1 MPLSPLLTVATQFYS
16 SFVLVFT
23 GNNSTPLLYTPDFE
37 RENRL
42 QEYYAIIE
50 KKIAFFSLS
59 EVEITKLKTA
69 TTDIE
74 ATSILGLA
82 TEALHSQSPE
92 DIYKFCRAIEENHSE
107 QLTYFKE
114 WQNAAF
120 SSLKIRETKE
130 VLQLI
135 SGLAKDNTGEI
146 ASDDLTDI
154 ESCYTQI
161 KASSHKDIFTQSWM
175 LRLTMQIL
183 QPFKNHTLSYP
194 ALVQLAYLHGN
205 KKTFNGL
212 TSFNLEVLSNKK
224 EYEELIEPFQNIS
237 IIDLSTADLSPLLSF
252 GYDCMEAALKR
263 VDDALRIIYR
273 DKIDYSKK
281 DARIRNL
288 INFLY
293 TQGVEYLAPLDS
305 DLNERQQKIVK
316 YLFTKRYLGTKELS
330 LSFRCDRKTIQRDF
344 TKLLNSEI
352 VRSTGN
358 GSALKYCINLKNNC
372 YDMLEIH
379 STAVRRRDDF
389 QESLFGEEI
398 WETVKKA
405 Q

>member
-1 MPLSPLLTVATQFYS
+1 M
-16 SFVLVFT
+16 FT
-23 GNNSTPLLYTPDFE
+23 GNNSTSLLYTPDFE
-37 RENRL
+37 KENRL

-59 EVEITKLKTA
+59 ETEIKKLKTA

-74 ATSILGLA
+74 MASVLGLT
-82 TEALHSQSPE
+82 TETLHSQSPE
-92 DIYKFCRAIEENHSE
+92 EIYKFCRAIEENHSE
-107 QLTYFKE
+107 QLIYFKE
-114 WQNAAF
+114 WQHAAF
-120 SSLKIRETKE
+120 KALKIRETKE
-130 VLQLI
+130 ILQLI
-135 SGLAKDNTGEI
+135 NGLAKNNSGEV

-154 ESCYTQI
+154 ESCYRQI

-183 QPFKNHTLSYP
+183 QPFKNHVHSYP
-194 ALVQLAYLHGN
+194 ALAQLAYLHGN
-205 KKTFNGL
+205 KKTFDGL
-212 TSFNLEVLSNKK
+212 ASFNLEVLSNKK
-224 EYEELIEPFQNIS
+224 EYEELLEPFQNIS
-237 IIDLSTADLSPLLSF
+237 ITDLSKTDLSPLLAF
-252 GYDCMEAALKR
+252 GYDCMEVALKR
-263 VDDALRIIYR
+263 VDDALKVLYR

-293 TQGVEYLAPLDS
+293 TQGLEYLEPLDN

-344 TKLLNSEI
+344 TKLLSSEI

-358 GSALKYCINLKNNC
+358 GSALKYCINLKNNS